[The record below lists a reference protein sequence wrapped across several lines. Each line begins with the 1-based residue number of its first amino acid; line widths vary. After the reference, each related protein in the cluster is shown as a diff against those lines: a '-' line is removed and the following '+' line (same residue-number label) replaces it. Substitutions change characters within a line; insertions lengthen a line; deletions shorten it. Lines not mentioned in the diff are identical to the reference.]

1 MSELVLK
8 LINSSS
14 SGLRGTTDAAG
25 NPAFSLFDLGNV
37 ACNKERDSTYGKTN
51 FYRLS
56 KEGSEYKNEIDTFC
70 IYLKVP
76 GSGQRKTPCAGIRG
90 LQRYLMILGGK
101 VAAEFREIIEGT
113 FTRVMA
119 GDQSLIEV
127 INANAASQGPV
138 QQAYRAGLAQEPV
151 APGLDEFCLGR
162 KREREDRLFDMEM
175 QERQQKLEEARLE
188 REQREE
194 DARLEREQREEDAR
208 LERAHKSALF
218 DQNLAEKQQSLVGA
232 RLEQVQKSATFL
244 QSLKGMAGVDERTK
258 MQLEDYTKNVLFNK
272 LAVVVAGSG
281 GGPVDEPSPATNQ
294 MNPIN
299 ISIVAKNMAD
309 STGINLTDTQIQLAG
324 REMAKAYRKT
334 YNTNPPQHKQFI
346 KGNYIPVNSY
356 TERDRPM
363 MEEAIRAVAG
373 RA

>member
-1 MSELVLK
+1 M
-8 LINSSS
+8 
-14 SGLRGTTDAAG
+14 TD
-25 NPAFSLFDLGNV
+25 
-37 ACNKERDSTYGKTN
+37 
-51 FYRLS
+51 
-56 KEGSEYKNEIDTFC
+56 
-70 IYLKVP
+70 YLKFP
-76 GSGQRKTPCAGIRG
+76 GSGQRETPCMTIRG
-90 LQRYLMILGGK
+90 LQRLLMILGGK

-127 INANAASQGPV
+127 INANAASQAPV
-138 QQAYRAGLAQEPV
+138 QQAYRAALAQEPV
-151 APGLDEFCLGR
+151 APVLDDFCLGR

-175 QERQQKLEEARLE
+175 LE
-188 REQREE
+188 REQRLE
-194 DARLEREQREEDAR
+194 DARVEREQREEDAR

-232 RLEQVQKSATFL
+232 RLEQIQKSATFL
-244 QSLKGMAGVDERTK
+244 QSLTGMAGVDERTK

-281 GGPVDEPSPATNQ
+281 KGGGPVNEPSPPTNQ
-294 MNPIN
+294 MEPIN
-299 ISIVAKNMAD
+299 ISIVAKDMAD
-309 STGINLTDTQIQLAG
+309 STGIKLTDAQIQLAG

-356 TERDRPM
+356 TQRDRPM
-363 MEEAIRAVAG
+363 MEQAIRAAAG
-373 RA
+373 GGASI